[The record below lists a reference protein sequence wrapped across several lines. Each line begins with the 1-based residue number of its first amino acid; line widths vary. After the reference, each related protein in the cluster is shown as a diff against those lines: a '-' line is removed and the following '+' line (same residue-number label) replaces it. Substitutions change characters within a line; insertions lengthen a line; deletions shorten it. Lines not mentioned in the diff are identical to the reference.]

1 MFKIVREI
9 FAFVVGLLILIIPIA
24 CGFFGGMF
32 REIITTGGNWYE
44 IQDLIA
50 GGYFGLY
57 VKCVIGLFIAILVIR
72 LLLSFLIGA
81 RSSDIK
87 DYFYNNISSEWN
99 YPAWVLSVI
108 IGSVIGFAIFG
119 FKILISII
127 IGFIAGMIVDG
138 IIFGMIVTILNIDE
152 NLDTLK
158 NTSSLYNASII
169 NIDKNMG
176 ILKDTFLNLKNVN
189 SDDTKK
195 CPFCAEQ
202 IKREANICRFC
213 NREVR
218 TEL

>member
-1 MFKIVREI
+1 LVVR
-9 FAFVVGLLILIIPIA
+9 II
-24 CGFFGGMF
+24 
-32 REIITTGGNWYE
+32 
-44 IQDLIA
+44 
-50 GGYFGLY
+50 
-57 VKCVIGLFIAILVIR
+57 
-72 LLLSFLIGA
+72 LSFFIGA
-81 RSSDIK
+81 GSSGIK
-87 DYFYNNISSEWN
+87 DYFLNNISSEWN

-108 IGSVIGFAIFG
+108 IGSAIGFAIFG

-127 IGFIAGMIVDG
+127 IGFIAGIIVDG

-152 NLDTLK
+152 NLDTIK
-158 NTSSLYNASII
+158 NTSSLYNSSIL

-176 ILKDTFLNLKNVN
+176 ILKDTFLNLKNASASEENIKNAN
-189 SDDTKK
+189 SNDTKK